1 MIDYDS
7 PLKFESKMDYGD
19 RPRTELIG
27 LIQEP
32 PGHIL
37 EVGCSSGATGMAIK
51 QKFPNVK
58 YIGVDS
64 DKESAEIAQTR
75 LDDVIVADIDKVQL
89 NTLGFKK
96 ESFDH
101 IICADI
107 LEHLYDP
114 WKMLFDLRDY
124 LTPDGRI
131 IASIPNVQ
139 HINNIINLMNGNW
152 RYNVN
157 GGLLDATHIRF
168 FTLNEIV
175 KMFNGTGY
183 DIINC
188 SGADP
193 KLKSDKWPTDFDF
206 GTFVLKNVTEKEA
219 SKFAVFQYFII
230 AQRNGKE

>member
-1 MIDYDS
+1 MIDYES
-7 PLKFESKMDYGD
+7 PLKSESKMDYGD

-27 LIQEP
+27 LIRET
-32 PGHIL
+32 PGQIL
-37 EVGCSSGATGMAIK
+37 EVGCSSGATGKAIK
-51 QKFPNVK
+51 QKFPDVK
-58 YIGVDS
+58 YIGIDS

-75 LDDVIVADIDKVQL
+75 LDEV
-89 NTLGFKK
+89 
-96 ESFDH
+96 
-101 IICADI
+101 
-107 LEHLYDP
+107 
-114 WKMLFDLRDY
+114 
-124 LTPDGRI
+124 

-157 GGLLDATHIRF
+157 GGLLDATHVRF

-219 SKFAVFQYFII
+219 SKFGVFQYFII